1 MNEPIV
7 YGDPISTYVRSVRLA
22 LAEKGVQHSLVAV
35 DLVKGQHK
43 EADHMARNPWGKMPA
58 FEHAGQ
64 RFYEVSAIMRYVDE
78 AFSGPAL
85 MPSTPAERVRVNQ
98 LMSIVDSYGYAA
110 SITNI
115 FIPRVLVPSLGGQ
128 TDEAQVAAA
137 KPQAALFL
145 TEVNRLL
152 GGTDYFGGERVSL
165 ADLHLLPVLT
175 YLKATP
181 EGQAL
186 MTATPNIGAWM
197 ARMNQR
203 SSVQAVMP
211 SA

>member
-1 MNEPIV
+1 
-7 YGDPISTYVRSVRLA
+7 
-22 LAEKGVQHSLVAV
+22 V

-43 EADHMARNPWGKMPA
+43 EAAHMARNPWGKMPA
-58 FEHAGQ
+58 FEHGGR
-64 RFYEVSAIMRYVDE
+64 RFYEVSAIVRYIDE
-78 AFSGPAL
+78 AFPGPAL

-145 TEVNRLL
+145 SEVNRLL
-152 GGTDYFGGERVSL
+152 GGTDYFGGDKVSL

-175 YLKATP
+175 YLQATL

-186 MTATPNIGAWM
+186 MAATPNIQAWM